1 MKRILKNEE
10 NCRNYNRE
18 LSENVSVPNE
28 MRSSISIQDDAEKVS
43 KFKICIELTEY
54 DYENIAE
61 VLISQ
66 IRMDTKRGTVLSKY
80 AELLPSR
87 FEGRVILSSSQL
99 GFVQKALCGIL
110 EDKLKW
116 MGIHIKELVIKKEEK
131 ERLKASVI
139 VEVAYSKVISS
150 VNSKL
155 SKSYGK
161 VINKLGGP
169 VANIVNTT
177 LDSTVKDTLIVNLIN
192 GLSNKWCEA
201 MMEYLQKKYALRITL
216 DNLQCQCNGKPEMI
230 MKHRVRGN
238 KGKERNVFK

>member
-28 MRSSISIQDDAEKVS
+28 MRSSISVHDDAERVS

-61 VLISQ
+61 ALIGL
-66 IRMDTKRGTVLSKY
+66 IRMDTKSRVVLSKC
-80 AELLPSR
+80 AEILPSR
-87 FEGRVILSSSQL
+87 FEGRVILSSIQL
-99 GFVQKALCGIL
+99 EFVQKVLCGIL
-110 EDKLKW
+110 EDKLKG
-116 MGIHIKELVIKKEEK
+116 MGIHIKELLIQKEEN
-131 ERLKASVI
+131 ERLKASAI
-139 VEVAYSKVISS
+139 VEVTYSKMISF
-150 VNSKL
+150 VNRKL
-155 SKSYGK
+155 SKCL
-161 VINKLGGP
+161 NKDVGILGGP

-177 LDSTVKDTLIVNLIN
+177 LDSTVKDTLIENLIN
-192 GLSNKWCEA
+192 DLSDKWCEV

-216 DNLQCQCNGKPEMI
+216 NNLQCQCNGKPEMI

-238 KGKERNVFK
+238 KGKVRNVFK